1 MLELELEMS
10 EWAAGED
17 VLVAEPEAAEVVE
30 LLGFPPELL
39 DTSLD
44 QLRTLAVVHATGNAQ
59 RAARVL
65 QRSQS
70 SVQKQLDTLNDTALR
85 LMGEALVAKQ
95 GRGKDFLF
103 TRSGEEVVAL
113 AAATLRSW
121 AERVHGARRRVGST
135 ITVGTTEFT
144 VEFLGEVWPQ
154 LRDTFERRGIQLK
167 IEHVRTR
174 DLKTK
179 LDAEQVDLVCGSFA
193 AEHGRG
199 PDVPHDFLE
208 WHRERVALLTN
219 LSAREVPDRPV
230 ERDALAELP
239 LLTPT
244 AGLLADFLTR
254 WYGPEYRGKLRVVA
268 DIDSL
273 NYGLNLLDSK
283 LMYGCLLT
291 TERVADAAVA
301 GRLPGTSLRKI
312 RLGTGYE
319 PALEIVTGIFARAGE
334 RQRYATDHPLNL
346 LWDAFAAA
354 APADRNAQHEPT
366 GR

>member
-1 MLELELEMS
+1 MP
-10 EWAAGED
+10 
-17 VLVAEPEAAEVVE
+17 EPGPADLTE
-30 LLGFPPELL
+30 LLGCPPELL

-44 QLRTLAVVHATGNAQ
+44 QLRTLAIVHATGSAQ
-59 RAARVL
+59 RASRVL
-65 QRSQS
+65 GRSQS
-70 SVQKQLDTLNDTALR
+70 SVQKQLDALNAAAVR

-103 TRSGEEVVAL
+103 TGSGQEVVAL

-121 AERVHGARRRVGST
+121 TERVHLARRQVGST

-144 VEFLGEVWPQ
+144 VEFLGEIWPG

-174 DLKTK
+174 DLKAK

-193 AEHGRG
+193 AERGRM
-199 PDVPHDFLE
+199 PSLDHEFLE

-219 LSAREVPDRPV
+219 LTAREVPDRPLSH
-230 ERDALAELP
+230 DALAELP
-239 LLTPT
+239 LLVPL
-244 AGLLADFLTR
+244 AGLLADFLAR
-254 WYGPEYRGKLRVVA
+254 WYGTEYRGKLRVVA

-273 NYGLNLLDSK
+273 NYGLNLLNTR

-301 GRLPGTSLRKI
+301 GTLPGNNLRKI
-312 RLGTGYE
+312 ELAENYE
-319 PALEIVTGIFARAGE
+319 PQLEIVTGIFARSGE
-334 RQRYATDHPLNL
+334 RQRYAADHPLNL
-346 LWDAFAAA
+346 LWDAFAVA
-354 APADRNAQHEPT
+354 APRRPISHAAGSSVAPIEHHWT
-366 GR
+366 S

>member
-1 MLELELEMS
+1 MLELELELSGWKTS
-10 EWAAGED
+10 EET
-17 VLVAEPEAAEVVE
+17 LVRDSEVAE
-30 LLGFPPELL
+30 LLGFPAELL

-44 QLRTLAVVHATGNAQ
+44 QLRTLAVVHATGSAQ

-70 SVQKQLDTLNDTALR
+70 SVQKQLDTLNDTAIR

-103 TRSGEEVVAL
+103 TSSGDEVVAL
-113 AAATLRSW
+113 ATSTLRAW
-121 AERVHGARRRVGST
+121 TERVHGARRRVGST

-193 AEHGRG
+193 AERGRG

-219 LSAREVPDRPV
+219 LSTREVPDRPV
-230 ERDALAELP
+230 TRDALADLP
-239 LLTPT
+239 LLAPT

-254 WYGPEYRGKLRVVA
+254 WYGPEYRGKLHVIA
-268 DIDSL
+268 DIDAL
-273 NYGLNLLDSK
+273 NYGLNLLSSR
-283 LMYGCLLT
+283 LMFGCLLT
-291 TERVADAAVA
+291 TERVADAAIE
-301 GRLPGTSLRKI
+301 GRLPGANLRKI
-312 RLGTGYE
+312 VLGTGYE
-319 PALEIVTGIFARAGE
+319 PELEIVTGIFARAGE
-334 RQRYATDHPLNL
+334 RQRYAADHPLNL

-354 APADRNAQHEPT
+354 APAGRDAQHEVA
-366 GR
+366 GS

>member
-1 MLELELEMS
+1 
-10 EWAAGED
+10 
-17 VLVAEPEAAEVVE
+17 VLVAELRAVEVGE
-30 LLGFPPELL
+30 LLGCPPELL

-44 QLRTLAVVHATGNAQ
+44 QLRTLAVVHATGSAQ

-70 SVQKQLDTLNDTALR
+70 SVQKQLDTLNDTAMR

-103 TRSGEEVVAL
+103 TPSGEEVVAL
-113 AAATLRSW
+113 ATATLRSW
-121 AERVHGARRRVGST
+121 TERVHGARRRVGST
-135 ITVGTTEFT
+135 VTVGTTEFT
-144 VEFLGEVWPQ
+144 VEFLGEVWPG

-174 DLKTK
+174 DLKAK

-193 AEHGRG
+193 AEHGRD
-199 PDVPHDFLE
+199 PDVSHDFLE

-219 LSAREVPDRPV
+219 LTVREVPDRPIAHA
-230 ERDALAELP
+230 ALTELP
-239 LLTPT
+239 LLAPT

-254 WYGPEYRGKLRVVA
+254 WYGPEYRGKLAVVA

-273 NYGLNLLDSK
+273 NYGLNLLNSK
-283 LMYGCLLT
+283 LMFGCLLT
-291 TERVADAAVA
+291 TERVADAAVT
-301 GRLPGTSLRKI
+301 GKLPGDHLRKI
-312 RLGTGYE
+312 DLADDFV

-334 RQRYATDHPLNL
+334 RQRYADDHPLNL
-346 LWDAFAAA
+346 LWQAFADVT
-354 APADRNAQHEPT
+354 PARP
-366 GR
+366 R

>member
-1 MLELELEMS
+1 MVDQGE
-10 EWAAGED
+10 AG
-17 VLVAEPEAAEVVE
+17 VAE
-30 LLGFPPELL
+30 LLGCPPELL

-44 QLRTLAVVHATGNAQ
+44 QLRTLAVVHTTGSAQ

-70 SVQKQLDTLNDTALR
+70 SVQKQLDTLNDAALR

-103 TRSGEEVVAL
+103 TGSGEEVVAL

-121 AERVHGARRRVGST
+121 TERVHAARRRVGST
-135 ITVGTTEFT
+135 VTVGTTEFT
-144 VEFLGEVWPQ
+144 VEFLGDIWPQ

-174 DLKTK
+174 DLKAK
-179 LDAEQVDLVCGSFA
+179 LDSEQVDLVCGSFA

-199 PDVPHDFLE
+199 PDVSHDFLE

-219 LSAREVPDRPV
+219 LSVREVPDRPV
-230 ERDALAELP
+230 ARDVLAGLP

-254 WYGPEYRGKLRVVA
+254 WYGPEYRGKLEVVA

-273 NYGLNLLDSK
+273 NYGLNLLNSK
-283 LMYGCLLT
+283 LMFGCLLT

-301 GRLPGTSLRKI
+301 GRLPGASLRKVH
-312 RLGTGYE
+312 LGEGYE

-334 RQRYATDHPLNL
+334 RQRYVADHPLNL
-346 LWDAFAAA
+346 LWEAFAAA
-354 APADRNAQHEPT
+354 APAARDAQHEPT
-366 GR
+366 ATQ